1 MIIRDRTSCIACHAQ
16 ESHRGVWNHNCSVP
30 NLGTI
35 VQLNPTSI
43 LPVIF
48 NLRKADDAVPDVTHQ
63 EFFSVWQDGI
73 PNDRCFAFLASA
85 GARHNSP
92 PELPRILGDQRFNPL
107 RFTGTATLPRYC
119 GMPPKWSSPP
129 RRLRSR
135 VQIVR
140 SLSALVSAVHDTG
153 GAVL

>member
-92 PELPRILGDQRFNPL
+92 PLSCLEFWEINVSILYGSPERRPSLGDAAKVVQSSKEVA
-107 RFTGTATLPRYC
+107 FTCADREIP
-119 GMPPKWSSPP
+119 
-129 RRLRSR
+129 
-135 VQIVR
+135 VR
-140 SLSALVSAVHDTG
+140 SCFGSP
-153 GAVL
+153 